1 MSRRRR
7 TRRKAAEHGG
17 FIQPRLIR
25 QGALYFLASKLDYS
39 GRGTRAHPRARVAE
53 TRGGQKSTAPERP
66 GSGCAG
72 PRGKGP
78 GKAKPQFQSAGLD
91 SSPHPGSP
99 ERVDCSRCGRSNPG
113 HVRYCLDC
121 GSNLVQGPAEESA
134 ADPRVKVSRG
144 PRPADNICGTCNTKN
159 PLDARFCRECG
170 ALLGAGA
177 DQPQSSDPQSPN
189 PYTPAPYASHL
200 LDVEAPPPPAQ
211 EGDPPERRNFR
222 PSQGHVHGET
232 SKRCQRCSGHS
243 APTALFCQFCGA
255 SFESSPPAPRRS
267 PEPPSPRNAEVPKA
281 ELVVIAQD
289 GSPGRRYPLSGGDI
303 LIGSS
308 EQAPVSLRR
317 DPYVCAEHARIVYR
331 NGGFFVEDIAPHNGV
346 YVRIGGAVPL
356 RSGDLLLL
364 GLAVL
369 CFEIMDE
376 SERHLSAAVKGG
388 VRLFG
393 TPPSP
398 RYARLSLQSVEGV
411 PRDVYYLSRAETVLG
426 REVGDL
432 VFTDDPFM
440 SRRHAAIRRD
450 PNNNQFTLRDLG
462 SSNGTFIAIRGRH
475 AISHG
480 DHIRVGQHLFRL
492 DVRRGE

>member
-1 MSRRRR
+1 
-7 TRRKAAEHGG
+7 
-17 FIQPRLIR
+17 
-25 QGALYFLASKLDYS
+25 
-39 GRGTRAHPRARVAE
+39 
-53 TRGGQKSTAPERP
+53 
-66 GSGCAG
+66 
-72 PRGKGP
+72 
-78 GKAKPQFQSAGLD
+78 
-91 SSPHPGSP
+91 
-99 ERVDCSRCGRSNPG
+99 VDCSRCGRSNPV

-121 GSNLVQGPAEESA
+121 GSNLGA
-134 ADPRVKVSRG
+134 APEPSSPRA
-144 PRPADNICGTCNTKN
+144 PDNVCGTCATKN

-170 ALLGAGA
+170 ALLGSASA
-177 DQPQSSDPQSPN
+177 STRDPASSQPHSPN

-200 LDVEAPPPPAQ
+200 LDVDAPAPSANQ
-211 EGDPPERRNFR
+211 AELLERRAYR
-222 PSQGHVHGET
+222 SSGPKHGET

-255 SFESSPPAPRRS
+255 SFEASSSPSPARKGPDSPAPT
-267 PEPPSPRNAEVPKA
+267 PNLEGPKA

-289 GSPGRRYPLSGGDI
+289 GSPGRRYPISGTDVV
-303 LIGSS
+303 IGSS
-308 EQAPVSLRR
+308 DQATVSLRR
-317 DPYVCAEHARIVYR
+317 DPYVCAEHARVIYR
-331 NGGFFVEDIAPHNGV
+331 NGGFFVEDVAPVNGV

-356 RSGDLLLL
+356 KSGDLLLL

-376 SERHLSAAVKGG
+376 AERHLSAAIDAG

-398 RYARLSLQSVEGV
+398 RYARLSLKSVEGV
-411 PRDVYYLSRAETVLG
+411 ARDVYYLSRAETVLG

-450 PNNNQFTLRDLG
+450 PNSNQFTLRDLG
-462 SSNGTFIAIRGRH
+462 SSNGTFIAIRSRH
-475 AISHG
+475 AIAHG
-480 DHIRVGQHLFRL
+480 DHLRVGQHLFRL

>member
-1 MSRRRR
+1 
-7 TRRKAAEHGG
+7 
-17 FIQPRLIR
+17 
-25 QGALYFLASKLDYS
+25 
-39 GRGTRAHPRARVAE
+39 
-53 TRGGQKSTAPERP
+53 
-66 GSGCAG
+66 
-72 PRGKGP
+72 
-78 GKAKPQFQSAGLD
+78 
-91 SSPHPGSP
+91 
-99 ERVDCSRCGRSNPG
+99 
-113 HVRYCLDC
+113 VRYCLDC
-121 GSNLVQGPAEESA
+121 GSNLGAAPEVSA
-134 ADPRVKVSRG
+134 ARSP
-144 PRPADNICGTCNTKN
+144 DNVCGTCATKN

-170 ALLGAGA
+170 ALLGSSPDPASS
-177 DQPQSSDPQSPN
+177 QPQSPG

-200 LDVEAPPPPAQ
+200 LDVDAPAPSVSQA
-211 EGDPPERRNFR
+211 ELLERRAYR
-222 PSQGHVHGET
+222 APGPSHGET

-255 SFESSPPAPRRS
+255 SFENSSPPALPRRAPEAPNS
-267 PEPPSPRNAEVPKA
+267 PSGSADPPKA

-289 GSPGRRYPLSGGDI
+289 GSPGRRYPVASSDMV
-303 LIGSS
+303 IGSS
-308 EQAPVSLRR
+308 EHATVSLRR
-317 DPYVCAEHARIVYR
+317 DPYVCPEHARVVFR
-331 NGGFFVEDIAPHNGV
+331 NGGFFVEDIAPANGV

-356 RSGDLLLL
+356 KSGDLLLL

-376 SERHLSAAVKGG
+376 GERHLSAAIQAG

-398 RYARLSLQSVEGV
+398 RYARLSLKSVEGV
-411 PRDVYYLSRAETVLG
+411 GRDVYYLSRAETVLG
-426 REVGDL
+426 REVGDI

-450 PNNNQFTLRDLG
+450 PNSNQFTLRDLG

-475 AISHG
+475 AVAHG

>member
-1 MSRRRR
+1 
-7 TRRKAAEHGG
+7 
-17 FIQPRLIR
+17 
-25 QGALYFLASKLDYS
+25 
-39 GRGTRAHPRARVAE
+39 
-53 TRGGQKSTAPERP
+53 
-66 GSGCAG
+66 
-72 PRGKGP
+72 
-78 GKAKPQFQSAGLD
+78 
-91 SSPHPGSP
+91 
-99 ERVDCSRCGRSNPG
+99 
-113 HVRYCLDC
+113 VRYCLDC
-121 GSNLVQGPAEESA
+121 GANLAPAPVDEG
-134 ADPRVKVSRG
+134 KVDGRISG
-144 PRPADNICGTCNTKN
+144 EAHGGGKTPENVCATCATKN

-170 ALLGAGA
+170 ALLGAGGE
-177 DQPQSSDPQSPN
+177 QPQSSDPQSPN

-200 LDVEAPPPPAQ
+200 LDVEAPPPPPQA
-211 EGDPPERRNFR
+211 DLKDRRNVR
-222 PSQGHVHGET
+222 PSQAQVHGET

-255 SFESSPPAPRRS
+255 SFENSPPPAARKAAD
-267 PEPPSPRNAEVPKA
+267 PPSPRALEMPKA

-289 GSPGRRYPLSGGDI
+289 GSPGRRYPVSGGDI

-317 DPYVCAEHARIVYR
+317 DPYVCPEHARIVYR
-331 NGGFFVEDIAPHNGV
+331 NGGFFVEDIAPQNGV

-356 RSGDLLLL
+356 KSGDLLLL

-369 CFEIMDE
+369 CFDIMDE

-398 RYARLSLQSVEGV
+398 RYARLALQSVEGA

-426 REVGDL
+426 REVGDI